1 MLYTPELGEI
11 LLSDAKEMKGEA
23 ESGARIAM
31 GVGSEGEG
39 KESFLSPL
47 KALVGEELFNKDE
60 TSGHKIA
67 LKLAQ

>member
-1 MLYTPELGEI
+1 MRE
-11 LLSDAKEMKGEA
+11 
-23 ESGARIAM
+23 
-31 GVGSEGEG
+31 GSEGEG

-47 KALVGEELFNKDE
+47 PRSPRASRARPMSNKLIMKAFVGEELSNKDE